1 MANIKSWK
9 NIQWRDIENKVF
21 YLQLRIYKAS
31 ANQEYD
37 KMYKLQKLLISSKS
51 AKYLSIRRVTQDNQE
66 KRTSKVPKILRITPS
81 EKFDL
86 ANKLILDG
94 KSFSIQSVYSPY
106 PNDKSRPLS
115 LPTIK
120 DRAKRMLAYLALCPQ
135 WEAQFNQV
143 DNYRFNPG
151 QCILDALEQI
161 FLGISKNPKWVL
173 HADLLKCFNQI
184 NHKYLIKKCNTCP
197 EMQKQIYA
205 WLKVGILDS
214 ENYVFPE
221 IKTSE
226 GEILSVLLGNI
237 ALHGLQKFL
246 DRHIN
251 LLSKQ
256 KQNKRQAL
264 TFVRY
269 INNLVLIYPDKKVL
283 EDLKIVIQEFLEPIG
298 LELHPT
304 KTLLVHT
311 VKTTN
316 NSSRRF
322 TFLGFDII
330 QRQKRIVHRKI
341 KAFKSVGTKQSFI
354 TLITPSKEG
363 IQKHK
368 AKIRETIRRYKGA
381 SQETLI
387 NVLNPIIR
395 VWVLSKRSQVGRK
408 IFQDLNAYL
417 SVHLWT
423 WARKRHPKMSKIKLK
438 NKYWHQVKN
447 RNWVFGVKKNHKIVL
462 QLELDNKLLI
472 NQSES

>member
-9 NIQWRDIENKVF
+9 NIPWRDIENKVF

-31 ANQEYD
+31 ANKEYD

-51 AKYLSIRRVTQDNQE
+51 AKYLSVKRVTQDNRE
-66 KRTSKVPKILRITPS
+66 KRTFMVPKILKITPS
-81 EKFDL
+81 EKFNL

-94 KSFSIQSVYSPY
+94 KSFSSTY
-106 PNDKSRPLS
+106 PNDKLRPLS

-143 DNYRFNPG
+143 GNYRFNPG
-151 QCILDALEQI
+151 RCILDALEPI
-161 FLGISKNPKWVL
+161 FLGISKKPKWVL
-173 HADLLKCFNQI
+173 HVDLLKCFNKI
-184 NHKYLIKKCNTCP
+184 NHKDLIKKYNTYP
-197 EMQKQIYA
+197 EMEKQINA
-205 WLKVGILDS
+205 WLKIGILDTK
-214 ENYVFPE
+214 NYVFPE

-237 ALHGLQKFL
+237 TLHGLHKSL
-246 DRHIN
+246 EKHIN

-264 TFVRY
+264 TFTRY

-283 EDLKIVIQEFLEPIG
+283 EDLKNVIKEFLERIG
-298 LELHPT
+298 LKLHPT
-304 KTLLVHT
+304 KTMVVHT
-311 VKTTN
+311 VKATN
-316 NSSRRF
+316 NSSPGF
-322 TFLGFDII
+322 TFLGFEII
-330 QRQKRIVHRKI
+330 QRQKRVVHRKI
-341 KAFKSVGTKQSFI
+341 KAFKSIGTKQSFI
-354 TLITPSKEG
+354 TLVRPSKES

-387 NVLNPIIR
+387 NVLNSIIQ
-395 VWVLSKRSQVGRK
+395 VWVLSKRSQVERK

-447 RNWVFGVKKNHKIVL
+447 KNWVFGVKKDHKMVL
-462 QLELDNKLLI
+462 QLELHDKLLI
-472 NQSES
+472 NKSES